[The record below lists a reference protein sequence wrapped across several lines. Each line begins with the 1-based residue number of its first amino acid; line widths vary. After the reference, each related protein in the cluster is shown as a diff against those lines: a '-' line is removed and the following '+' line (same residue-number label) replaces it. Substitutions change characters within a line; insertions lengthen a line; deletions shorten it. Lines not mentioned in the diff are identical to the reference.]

1 MNKTESTPAAL
12 EALLEDLQAR
22 LQEAEDTLEAIR
34 SGQVV
39 AVMVEGGEGGRVF
52 TLEGA
57 EHPYRVMIEAM
68 HEGAVVTTRTGII
81 QYCNRSFAALVGVP
95 LDQILGRSILEFM
108 APGDLPLVQSLLAAT
123 ELKQRE
129 MYLYATTGESVPVV
143 LSSRHLDIR
152 GDLDAIYFVT
162 MDMREQR
169 AAESQRRAAEMQ
181 YRSLFDNASE
191 GIFHMG
197 TDGEFINVNPA
208 MAEIYGYAD
217 AKKLVAVLNHHG
229 NALYAEPHRRRELL
243 NAVRERGMVL
253 GFESEVL
260 RADGEPIWIAEN
272 IHPLHDAEGHLQFYE
287 GMVIDISARKRYEQE
302 LERYANHDTLTGLVN
317 RRMLHERLAQA
328 LDHAHQHG
336 QQVTLIY
343 IDLDKF
349 KSINDSLG
357 HSVGDRLLVLVGER
371 LRVCV
376 REQDTV
382 ARLGGDEFVLLL
394 EHSEQAS
401 VPQIAQCLLDHIGL
415 PVLIGGHVFN
425 ITCSIGLS
433 VFPADGTD
441 ADTLLK
447 NADAAMY
454 RAKELGR
461 NNIQAYT
468 EELNREIGR
477 KRTLEAAL
485 RRALQREELTLNYQ
499 PQIALASG
507 KVVGAEALLRWSSE
521 FADARPP
528 DEFVPLAEET
538 GLIVPIGEWVLRL
551 ACLQCK
557 AWQAVRS
564 ERTRV
569 SVNLS
574 PRQFREKGLVAM
586 VARTL
591 AETGLAAEL
600 LDLELT
606 ESLVMHDVEAAI
618 RTMAELREMGVSI
631 AIDDFGI
638 GHSSLSSLKRFP
650 IQSLKMDR
658 SFVVDIALGAEDADA
673 IVLAIIHLAHSRRL
687 RVIAEGVE
695 TADQLDWLRRHGC
708 DEVQGFLISEALPM
722 GPFTA
727 VLGSTQPSWRDLF
740 EKP

>member
-1 MNKTESTPAAL
+1 MNKTEPTPAAL
-12 EALLEDLQAR
+12 GAQLEELQAR

-34 SGQVV
+34 SGQVD
-39 AVMVEGGEGGRVF
+39 AVVVEGGESGRVF

-68 HEGAVVTTRTGII
+68 HEGAAVTTRTGII
-81 QYCNRSFAALVGVP
+81 QYCNRSFAALVAVP
-95 LDQILGRSILEFM
+95 LDQILGRSILDFM

-129 MYLYATTGESVPVV
+129 MNLYATTGESIPVV

-197 TDGEFINVNPA
+197 TDGEFINVNPS

-217 AKKLVAVLNHHG
+217 AKKLVATFNHHG
-229 NALYAEPHRRRELL
+229 NALYAEPQRRRELL

-260 RADGEPIWIAEN
+260 RADGESIWIAEN
-272 IHPLHDAEGHLQFYE
+272 IHPLHDGEGHLQFYE
-287 GMVIDISARKRYEQE
+287 GTVIDISARKRYEQE
-302 LERYANHDTLTGLVN
+302 LQRYANHDTLTGLIN
-317 RRMLHERLAQA
+317 RRMLHEKLGQA
-328 LDHAHQHG
+328 LDDAYVRG
-336 QQVTLIY
+336 QQVTVLY
-343 IDLDKF
+343 IDLDMF

-357 HSVGDRLLVLVGER
+357 HSVGDQLLVLVGER

-382 ARLGGDEFVLLL
+382 ARLGGDEFVLLM
-394 EHSEQAS
+394 EHSQEIS
-401 VPQIAQCLLDHIGL
+401 VPQVAQRLLDHIGL
-415 PVLIGGHVFN
+415 PMLIGTHVLN
-425 ITCSIGLS
+425 VSCSIGFS
-433 VFPADGTD
+433 VFPTDGAD
-441 ADTLLK
+441 AETLLK

-454 RAKELGR
+454 RAKEQGR

-468 EELNREIGR
+468 EALNREIGR
-477 KRTLEAAL
+477 KRTLESAL
-485 RRALQREELTLNYQ
+485 RRALEREELTLSYQ
-499 PQIALASG
+499 PQIALTSG

-521 FADARPP
+521 FLDARPP

-538 GLIVPIGEWVLRL
+538 GLIVPIGEWALRL
-551 ACLQCK
+551 ACQQCK
-557 AWQAVRS
+557 SWQVLRQ
-564 ERTRV
+564 EPTRV

-586 VARTL
+586 IARTL
-591 AETGLAAEL
+591 SETGLAAEL

-606 ESLVMHDVEAAI
+606 ESLVMHDVEAAV

-631 AIDDFGI
+631 AVDDFGI

-658 SFVVDIALGAEDADA
+658 SFVDDIALGAEDADA
-673 IVLAIIHLAHSRRL
+673 IVLAIINLAHSRRL

-695 TADQLDWLRRHGC
+695 TPAQLEWLRQQGC
-708 DEVQGFLISEALPM
+708 DEVQGFLISQALPAAQFM
-722 GPFTA
+722 A
-727 VLGSTQPSWRDLF
+727 ALGSARPPWADLF
-740 EKP
+740 Q

>member
-1 MNKTESTPAAL
+1 MNSPEQNQL
-12 EALLEDLQAR
+12 ELKAYLEDLQVR

-34 SGQVV
+34 NGHVD
-39 AVMVEGGEGGRVF
+39 AVMVEGSDGGRVF

-57 EHPYRVMIEAM
+57 EHPYRIMIEAM
-68 HEGAVVTTRTGII
+68 HEGAVVTTPTGTI
-81 QYCNRSFAALVGVP
+81 QYCNRSFAALVAVP
-95 LDQILGRSILEFM
+95 LDEILGRSILDFM
-108 APGDLPLVQSLLAAT
+108 GADDLPLVQSLLAGT
-123 ELKQRE
+123 ELKQGE
-129 MYLYATTGESVPVV
+129 MQLYTAAGESVPVR
-143 LSSRHLDIR
+143 LSSRQLNIR
-152 GDLDAIYFVT
+152 GDLDAIYFVA
-162 MDMREQR
+162 MDVREQR

-181 YRSLFDNASE
+181 YRSLFENASE
-191 GIFHMG
+191 GIFHMA
-197 TDGEFINVNPA
+197 TDGEFISVNPA
-208 MAEIYGYAD
+208 MADIYGYAD
-217 AKKLVAVLNHHG
+217 AKKLLATFNHHG
-229 NALYAEPHRRRELL
+229 NALYAEPQRRRELL

-260 RADGEPIWIAEN
+260 RADGAPIWIAEN
-272 IHPLHDAEGHLQFYE
+272 IHPLHDADGHLQFYE
-287 GMVIDISARKRYEQE
+287 GTVIDISARKRHQQD
-302 LERYANHDTLTGLVN
+302 LERYANHDALTGLIN
-317 RRMLHERLAQA
+317 RRMLHDGLGQA
-328 LDHAHQHG
+328 LDHARVHG
-336 QQVTLIY
+336 QQVTVLY

-357 HSVGDRLLVLVGER
+357 HNVGDRLLVLVAER
-371 LRVCV
+371 LRMCV

-394 EHSEQAS
+394 VHSQEIS
-401 VPQIAQCLLDHIGL
+401 VPQVALRLLEHIGS
-415 PVLIGGHVFN
+415 PMMIGGHVLN
-425 ITCSIGLS
+425 ITCSIGYS
-433 VFPADGTD
+433 VFPTDGAD

-461 NNIQAYT
+461 NNIQTYT

-477 KRTLEAAL
+477 KLTLEAAL
-485 RRALQREELTLNYQ
+485 RRALQHEELTLSYQ

-521 FADARPP
+521 FPDARPP

-538 GLIVPIGEWVLRL
+538 GLIVPIGEWALRL

-557 AWQAVRS
+557 SWQVLRQ
-564 ERTRV
+564 EPTRV

-586 VARTL
+586 IARTL
-591 AETGLAAEL
+591 SETGLAADL

-606 ESLVMHDVEAAI
+606 ESLVMHDVEAAV

-631 AIDDFGI
+631 AVDDFGI

-658 SFVVDIALGAEDADA
+658 SFVDDIAVGAEDADA
-673 IVLAIIHLAHSRRL
+673 IVLAIINLAHSRRL

-695 TADQLDWLRRHGC
+695 TPAQLEWLRQQGC
-708 DEVQGFLISEALPM
+708 DEVQGFLISQALPAAQFM
-722 GPFTA
+722 AALGTA
-727 VLGSTQPSWRDLF
+727 RPPWADLF
-740 EKP
+740 Q